1 MTSDNDND
9 NDKNIP
15 IVKQAVPRKAYHS
28 PKLSSFGTVTQLTQ
42 SASNMMRDDGSGI
55 MGMNMIS

>member
-1 MTSDNDND
+1 MTSDNEDT
-9 NDKNIP
+9 IP
-15 IVKQAVPRKAYHS
+15 IKQQATHRKPYCS

-42 SASNMMRDDGSGI
+42 AAADMMKDDGSGV

>member
-1 MTSDNDND
+1 MTSD

-15 IVKQAVPRKAYHS
+15 IVKQADHRKSYHS

-42 SASNMMRDDGSGI
+42 AASNMMKADGGP